1 MHVALCVG
9 CLYGVDSTTPFLRTV
24 NEDKPSRVRQGW
36 TNHELPLTKFRLP
49 LPDKICIFLH
59 N

>member
-9 CLYGVDSTTPFLRTV
+9 CLYGVGSTTPFLRTV

-36 TNHELPLTKFRLP
+36 SNHELTWTKFSLP
-49 LPDKICIFLH
+49 LPAKICSFLQ